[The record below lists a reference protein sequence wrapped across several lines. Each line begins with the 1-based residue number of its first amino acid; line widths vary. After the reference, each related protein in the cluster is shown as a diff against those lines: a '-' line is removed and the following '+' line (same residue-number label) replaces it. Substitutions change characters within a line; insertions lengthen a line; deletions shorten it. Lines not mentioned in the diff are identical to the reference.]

1 MHILIQEKF
10 AYNCLA
16 EAVWETQAR
25 GIIDPDFC
33 NPYSFRRVAE
43 LQTKTRSLTLS
54 SGIPGFYVAEWGKG
68 AFYVARV

>member
-1 MHILIQEKF
+1 MALYPEHVIPALFGRSSLGNPGK
-10 AYNCLA
+10 
-16 EAVWETQAR
+16 R
-25 GIIDPDFC
+25 IIDPDFC

-43 LQTKTRSLTLS
+43 LQTKTRWLTLS

>member
-25 GIIDPDFC
+25 GLLILIF
-33 NPYSFRRVAE
+33 VI
-43 LQTKTRSLTLS
+43 LTDLD
-54 SGIPGFYVAEWGKG
+54 V
-68 AFYVARV
+68 

>member
-16 EAVWETQAR
+16 EAVWGNPGKR
-25 GIIDPDFC
+25 IIDPDFC

-54 SGIPGFYVAEWGKG
+54 SGIPGF
-68 AFYVARV
+68 